1 MNFRNDGLF
10 PCAYK
15 HIFNIDCPICG
26 FQRAFILLI
35 DGNFVGSLY
44 MYLPLIPILI
54 FLMLCFIDVIAP
66 SKFIKKIIN
75 QFGIIVL
82 SIICVNYI
90 IKIFIHLIK

>member
-35 DGNFVGSLY
+35 DGDFVESLY

-54 FLMLCFIDVIAP
+54 LLLICVIGVIAP
-66 SKFIKKIIN
+66 SKFVKNIIN
-75 QFGIIVL
+75 HFGIIVL
-82 SIICVNYI
+82 SIVCVNYI
-90 IKIFIHLIK
+90 IKIFIHLIN